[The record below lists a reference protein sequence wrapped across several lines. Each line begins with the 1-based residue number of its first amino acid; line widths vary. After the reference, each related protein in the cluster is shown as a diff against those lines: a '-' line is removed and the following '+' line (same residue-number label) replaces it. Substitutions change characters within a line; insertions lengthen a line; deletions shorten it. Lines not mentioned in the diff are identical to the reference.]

1 MCLTCCDCGVTIQRL
16 GRRGPMPKRCIECR
30 RKKSCEY
37 SRRWA
42 ASNKSK
48 VRARNKGPRHAQCID
63 CLQPIERA
71 GKRGPLAKRCVACC
85 VSHEAARNESKKT
98 KHRHTCQHCGV
109 TFCNGRK
116 QQACCSD
123 ACRAEWAK
131 LQQRRKHHAG
141 SCHPCGNPDCK
152 NNRKHGTK
160 YCSPQCR
167 KIVQY
172 PPMHVCQ
179 NPACGREFRPKH
191 HHKNVWKGKGK
202 YCTPECYQD
211 HRWGADRPR
220 LKRSL
225 AARRS
230 AGDHAL
236 ARSLRKRCKQ
246 FGVTFDPACTREAVL
261 ARDNYVCQK
270 CHIKCN
276 NEYRL
281 HPKTRTPH
289 LRNAEHDH
297 IVPLSV
303 PGSPGNVFENS
314 QCLCRRCNA
323 QKRDTP
329 DGQLRLCLEEE
340 AWGSGVRVRRQR
352 SSKSLEATPAAA
364 L

>member
-1 MCLTCCDCGVTIQRL
+1 MCLTCCDCGQAIQRQGKS
-16 GRRGPMPKRCIECR
+16 GRLPRRCKKCREESERQRLCCRSRRRPQHTRKQRASRKQTVVLQCANATCRKPFETTAARAAKGHRFCR
-30 RKKSCEY
+30 RE
-37 SRRWA
+37 
-42 ASNKSK
+42 
-48 VRARNKGPRHAQCID
+48 
-63 CLQPIERA
+63 
-71 GKRGPLAKRCVACC
+71 
-85 VSHEAARNESKKT
+85 
-98 KHRHTCQHCGV
+98 
-109 TFCNGRK
+109 
-116 QQACCSD
+116 CS
-123 ACRAEWAK
+123 
-131 LQQRRKHHAG
+131 
-141 SCHPCGNPDCK
+141 
-152 NNRKHGTK
+152 
-160 YCSPQCR
+160 
-167 KIVQY
+167 Y
-172 PPMHVCQ
+172 PPARVCQ
-179 NPACGREFRPKH
+179 NPACERPFRRRQCTNNP
-191 HHKNVWKGKGK
+191 WKGKGL
-202 YCTPECYQD
+202 YCCRDCYAD
-211 HRWGADRPR
+211 HRFGADRPR

-225 AARRS
+225 S
-230 AGDHAL
+230 AMLSASAHAL

-323 QKRDTP
+323 KKGNTP

-340 AWGSGVRVRRQR
+340 AWESGVRVRRQR